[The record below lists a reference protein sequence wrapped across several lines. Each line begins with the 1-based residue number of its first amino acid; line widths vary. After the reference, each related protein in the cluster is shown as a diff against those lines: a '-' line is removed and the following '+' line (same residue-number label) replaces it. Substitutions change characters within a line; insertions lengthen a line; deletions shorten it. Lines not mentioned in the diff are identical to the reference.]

1 MNKYFKIV
9 RNSNNKISTLE
20 PKGLSNEKISS
31 VNASSS
37 ATEPRLVYDNAR
49 IKLRSSG
56 GLLSQDKLHTIM
68 DQL

>member
-31 VNASSS
+31 VNAS
-37 ATEPRLVYDNAR
+37 VNA
-49 IKLRSSG
+49 
-56 GLLSQDKLHTIM
+56 LLLNPD
-68 DQL
+68 